1 MPLTT
6 ANRVELHYRGT
17 ADGPPLVWVLG
28 TGTPGIDE
36 APLTCS
42 LLGQ

>member
-6 ANRVELHYRGT
+6 ANGVELHYRGT
-17 ADGPPLVWVLG
+17 ADGPPPVWVMG
-28 TGTPGIDE
+28 TGYPGIDE